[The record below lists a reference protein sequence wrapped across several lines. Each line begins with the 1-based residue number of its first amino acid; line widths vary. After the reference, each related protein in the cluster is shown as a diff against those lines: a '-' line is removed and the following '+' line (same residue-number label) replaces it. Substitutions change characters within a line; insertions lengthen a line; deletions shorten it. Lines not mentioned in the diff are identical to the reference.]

1 MSSPPNRRRRRRL
14 ALALAAGAGANV
26 LVFTPAHSLA
36 VAAGDSV
43 GPPGTN
49 LADPIASDGT
59 ANAQA
64 DLATLIASDG
74 TANAQADLA
83 ALIEPATSSTTSTAP
98 STTTTTIAPLSITNT
113 EATVTN
119 GTDLGQF
126 MATCYDL
133 QGRTANGDQAGPD
146 SVAVDPAVIPLGT
159 HLWIQGVGYR
169 VADDTG
175 GAIRGRHIDVWEP
188 TYQDCKQFGVQYLD
202 VRRVS

>member
-1 MSSPPNRRRRRRL
+1 MSTPLIRPRRRRL

-36 VAAGDSV
+36 IGAQDSV
-43 GPPGTN
+43 GPTGTHQT
-49 LADPIASDGT
+49 DPIASD
-59 ANAQA
+59 
-64 DLATLIASDG
+64 SH
-74 TANAQADLA
+74 ANAQADLA
-83 ALIEPATSSTTSTAP
+83 ALIEPVTTTTSTTTAP
-98 STTTTTIAPLSITNT
+98 STTTTTTAPPSSTTT
-113 EATVTN
+113 EAS
-119 GTDLGQF
+119 GPQGSDLGQF
-126 MATCYDL
+126 MATCYDI

-159 HLWIQGVGYR
+159 RLWIQGVGYR

-175 GAIRGRHIDVWEP
+175 GAVRGRHVDVWEP